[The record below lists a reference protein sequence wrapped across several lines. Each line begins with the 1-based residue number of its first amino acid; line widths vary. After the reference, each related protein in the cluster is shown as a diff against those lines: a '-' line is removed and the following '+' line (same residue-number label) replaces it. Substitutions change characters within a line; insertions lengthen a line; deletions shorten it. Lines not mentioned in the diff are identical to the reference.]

1 MNALEITQ
9 KLISYPTIT
18 PQECGIFECIKS
30 LFPHFEIL
38 ECEKN
43 GVKNLFL
50 YRVFNPL
57 KEHEKKN
64 MQKKSMKKKN
74 MQKKSM
80 KKKTTQKRKS
90 SPCIFALQGILM
102 SCLLEIIGKAIPL
115 SPPLKRGFY
124 TAVGR
129 KT

>member
-18 PQECGIFECIKS
+18 PKECGIFEYIKS
-30 LFPHFEIL
+30 LFPAFKTL

-43 GVKNLFL
+43 GVKNLFYTAFL
-50 YRVFNPL
+50 TPP
-57 KEHEKKN
+57 KIMQKKSMQKKN
-64 MQKKSMKKKN
+64 MQKRIPN
-74 MQKKSM
+74 
-80 KKKTTQKRKS
+80 
-90 SPCIFALQGILM
+90 PCIFALQGILM
-102 SCLLEIIGKAIPL
+102 SCLLETIGKAIPL
-115 SPPLKRGFY
+115 NPLLKKGFY